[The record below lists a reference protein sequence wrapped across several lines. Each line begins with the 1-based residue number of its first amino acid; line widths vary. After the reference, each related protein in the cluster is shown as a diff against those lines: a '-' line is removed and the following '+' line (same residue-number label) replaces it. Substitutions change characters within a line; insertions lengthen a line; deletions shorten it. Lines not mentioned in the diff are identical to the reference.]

1 MTRNLLFVAVAAA
14 PALFACDGGESAPVA
29 PPPPPPPPPPAF
41 GISFAE
47 TALEVREG
55 ETLAVSVRYEVR
67 ELPGPVLVRLSASH
81 EIASEADY
89 ELGVDSLEIPA
100 GQDLAGEASVEVT
113 ALADL
118 LFAEDTE
125 VLPLAFAYSGG
136 PADLG
141 DPVEISIL
149 EAGTSPCPGITVI
162 GLPWREEES
171 PDEEV
176 MSMLATTLNFAV
188 AAGGA
193 GVRLEI
199 LGPYFDLGTYGR
211 IAESVSAF
219 GINRWSVRAESG
231 AIVHE
236 LDVNWSGEEWFED
249 EAEESLDL
257 AFRGG
262 ACSGDPVASCTSASC
277 EIIR

>member
-1 MTRNLLFVAVAAA
+1 MTRRILLVALVAA
-14 PALFACDGGESAPVA
+14 PAFFACGGGDSAPVA
-29 PPPPPPPPPPAF
+29 PPPPPPPPPAF

-81 EIASEADY
+81 DSASDADY
-89 ELGVDSLEIPA
+89 ELVVDSVEIPA
-100 GQDLAGEASVEVT
+100 GQDLAGEAKFELSAV
-113 ALADL
+113 ADL
-118 LFAEDTE
+118 FFTEGAEI
-125 VLPLAFAYSGG
+125 LPLAFAYSGG
-136 PADLG
+136 SADLG

-149 EAGTSPCPGITVI
+149 EAGASPCPGITVI
-162 GLPWREEES
+162 GLPWHEEES
-171 PDEEV
+171 PDEDLAN
-176 MSMLATTLNFAV
+176 MLATTLNFEIGAS
-188 AAGGA
+188 GA
-193 GVRLEI
+193 GARLEI
-199 LGPYFDLGTYGR
+199 LGPYFDLGTNGR

-219 GINRWSVRAESG
+219 GINRWSIRNGPG

-236 LDVNWSGEEWFED
+236 LDVNWSGEAWFEE

-257 AFRGG
+257 AFLGG
-262 ACSGDPVASCTSASC
+262 ACSGDPVASCTSAGC

>member
-1 MTRNLLFVAVAAA
+1 MTRTLLLAALLAA
-14 PALFACDGGESAPVA
+14 PALFACGGGESAPVA
-29 PPPPPPPPPPAF
+29 PPPPPPPPPAF

-55 ETLAVSVRYEVR
+55 ETLAVGVRYEVR
-67 ELPGPVLVRLSASH
+67 DLPGPVHVRLSATH
-81 EIASEADY
+81 DGASEGDY
-89 ELGVDSLEIPA
+89 ELEVDSVEIPA
-100 GQDLAGEASVEVT
+100 GQDLAGEGSFELSAV
-113 ALADL
+113 ADL
-118 LFAEDTE
+118 FFTEGAE

-149 EAGTSPCPGITVI
+149 EAGASPCPGITVI

-171 PDEEV
+171 PDEDLAN
-176 MSMLATTLNFAV
+176 MLATTLNLEIG
-188 AAGGA
+188 AGGA
-193 GVRLEI
+193 GARLEI

-219 GINRWSVRAESG
+219 GINGWRVRTGSG

-236 LDVNWSGEEWFED
+236 LDVNWSGEAWFE
-249 EAEESLDL
+249 EGAEKSLDL
-257 AFRGG
+257 AFLGG
-262 ACSGDPVASCTSASC
+262 ACSGDPVASCTSAGC
-277 EIIR
+277 EIVP

>member
-1 MTRNLLFVAVAAA
+1 MTRKLLLAALLAA
-14 PALFACDGGESAPVA
+14 PALFACGGGESAPVA
-29 PPPPPPPPPPAF
+29 PPPPPPPPPAF
-41 GISFAE
+41 AISFAE

-55 ETLAVSVRYEVR
+55 ETLAVGVRYEVR
-67 ELPGPVLVRLSASH
+67 DLPGPVQVRLSATH
-81 EIASEADY
+81 DGASEADY
-89 ELGVDSLEIPA
+89 ELGVDSVELPA
-100 GQDLAGEASVEVT
+100 GHDLAGEANFELSAV
-113 ALADL
+113 ADL
-118 LFAEDTE
+118 FFTEGAE

-149 EAGTSPCPGITVI
+149 EAGASPCPGISII

-171 PDEEV
+171 PDEDLAN
-176 MSMLATTLNFAV
+176 MLATTLNLEIG
-188 AAGGA
+188 AGGA

-199 LGPYFDLGTYGR
+199 LGPYFDLGTNGR

-219 GINRWSVRAESG
+219 GINRWSVRTGSG

-236 LDVNWSGEEWFED
+236 LDVNWSGEEWFEE

-257 AFRGG
+257 AFLGG
-262 ACSGDPVASCTSASC
+262 ACSGDPVASCTSAGC
-277 EIIR
+277 EIVP